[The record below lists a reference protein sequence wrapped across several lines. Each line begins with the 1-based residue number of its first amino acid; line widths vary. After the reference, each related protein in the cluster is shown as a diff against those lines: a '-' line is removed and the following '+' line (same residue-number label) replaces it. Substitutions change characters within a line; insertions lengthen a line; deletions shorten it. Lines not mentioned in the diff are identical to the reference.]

1 MIAQYITFS
10 VYILTKLLLVLSS
23 ESCVY
28 KDFNGFNAINI
39 YLNRFRSYYFLNIDM
54 SRLFTNINHDDA
66 RRHDSTVHY
75 IFCDNVRR
83 HDSSKLVNISTW
95 SILGLY

>member
-1 MIAQYITFS
+1 M
-10 VYILTKLLLVLSS
+10 SS
-23 ESCVY
+23 ESCVI

-54 SRLFTNINHDDA
+54 SKLFTNINHDDA
-66 RRHDSTVHY
+66 RRHDSTVHYIFCDNVRRHDSTVHY